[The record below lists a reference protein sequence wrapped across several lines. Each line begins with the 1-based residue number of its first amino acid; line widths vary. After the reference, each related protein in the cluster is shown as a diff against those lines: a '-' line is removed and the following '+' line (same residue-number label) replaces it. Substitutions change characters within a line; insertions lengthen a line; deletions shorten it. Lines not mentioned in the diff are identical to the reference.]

1 MWPFRVG
8 WSKKQKNFRRL
19 CRQEEQ
25 ELEHLINWQELNM
38 QAIRRASKTA
48 QDQSSGP
55 KATPAPAEALEDK
68 EAPFSCVVEA
78 LPDEW
83 SGNADPKG
91 DACCVQR

>member
-25 ELEHLINWQELNM
+25 ELERLINWQELNM
-38 QAIRRASKTA
+38 QAIR
-48 QDQSSGP
+48 
-55 KATPAPAEALEDK
+55 KAAKANQESQATHPSPEALEDK

-83 SGNADPKG
+83 SCNADPKG